1 MIISSYQDFISTLL
15 RTFENHQDFEKSS
28 NRKRSD
34 CHIIYTLSLYQSTH
48 FNPFFSLERYSQ
60 ESLLSLVQ
68 FVDFACSKSIQLL
81 LDTILS
87 SLKGQLSS
95 LPSSSLLF
103 TFLQPHFFT
112 FPSSVFLI
120 HCISNDLSDF
130 TSTFNTCQQIAY
142 FSSSSSSS
150 SSSSIPLCSTCMKYY
165 QQIEES
171 IRDQVILE
179 IFARQKAF
187 RSSDYCSNQRM
198 TSSINQFL
206 QSIQGVSSDME
217 VNEVIRAYDE
227 ENRDLLIELAEQKRK
242 VQELTEMLGIF
253 GMKLLIV

>member
-1 MIISSYQDFISTLL
+1 MSYNIYSFLISKYSLL
-15 RTFENHQDFEKSS
+15 SIF
-28 NRKRSD
+28 
-34 CHIIYTLSLYQSTH
+34 
-48 FNPFFSLERYSQ
+48 PLERYSQ

-68 FVDFACSKSIQLL
+68 FVDLASPTSIQSTSIQLL
-81 LDTILS
+81 FDSILS
-87 SLKGQLSS
+87 SLQDQSFS

-103 TFLQPHFFT
+103 TFLRPHFIS
-112 FPSSVFLI
+112 FPSSIYLL
-120 HCISNDLSDF
+120 HCISNDLMDLP
-130 TSTFNTCQQIAY
+130 STFNTCQQIAS
-142 FSSSSSSS
+142 FTKSLSLS
-150 SSSSIPLCSTCMKYY
+150 SSSSIPLCSDCMKYY
-165 QQIEES
+165 QQIEET

-187 RSSDYCSNQRM
+187 RSSNCCSNHRM
-198 TSSINQFL
+198 TSSMNQFL

-253 GMKLLIV
+253 GMKLLIK